1 MIHERLVIS
10 DTNILLDLISVDMLE
25 DFFSLPCDF
34 STTDFVIS
42 EIIQPAQIKAI
53 EKYTKSK
60 KLDIVSFSFEEI
72 IEITDIHSNNTN
84 NASITDCSVWYYA
97 KTNNY
102 ILLTGDGKLRKSSL
116 LEGVEVH
123 GIIYVFDELVESGI
137 LQKTT
142 AVERLKELWKSNPR
156 LPKEEIEK
164 RINVWTVSKKGEE
177 PMKQ

>member
-1 MIHERLVIS
+1 MIQEKLVIS

-25 DFFSLPCDF
+25 VFFSLPCDF

-60 KLDIVSFSFEEI
+60 KLDIVSFNFEEI

-97 KTNNY
+97 K
-102 ILLTGDGKLRKSSL
+102 KLAAD
-116 LEGVEVH
+116 
-123 GIIYVFDELVESGI
+123 F
-137 LQKTT
+137 
-142 AVERLKELWKSNPR
+142 
-156 LPKEEIEK
+156 
-164 RINVWTVSKKGEE
+164 
-177 PMKQ
+177 

>member
-1 MIHERLVIS
+1 MIQEKLVIS

-97 KTNNY
+97 KKTGGR
-102 ILLTGDGKLRKSSL
+102 LLTGDGKLRKSA
-116 LEGVEVH
+116 EGDNVKALSVKDIADADI
-123 GIIYVFDELVESGI
+123 GS
-137 LQKTT
+137 TT
-142 AVERLKELWKSNPR
+142 ADATAALAETDSAKAIYNNNAVASPSMSELIASTFDT
-156 LPKEEIEK
+156 
-164 RINVWTVSKKGEE
+164 NV
-177 PMKQ
+177 